1 MVVLESHW
9 KSQSR
14 LIATE
19 VANNSQKESQMKD
32 EMRENER

>member
-9 KSQSR
+9 ESQSR
-14 LIATE
+14 LITTK